1 MYNALIVAKYYVVLS
16 NLNILSTGL
25 LNWEKPHSVLSLIMY
40 NRYIEILFPA
50 KDQEE
55 VACRFLDQQIEKV
68 FVEHNVEF
76 EPKPYWIH
84 GSNDSKYRRYQ

>member
-50 KDQEE
+50 KD
-55 VACRFLDQQIEKV
+55 
-68 FVEHNVEF
+68 
-76 EPKPYWIH
+76 
-84 GSNDSKYRRYQ
+84 